1 MAIEFSCVECNNM
14 LRVGDENAGKT
25 AKCPACETLMQVP
38 GESATAGTGSE
49 KPAEPTKPQAGSSP
63 FSTPPPNPYASPTSD
78 FKAAKAPTTAVEIQ
92 PRYVDFGEIWNVAWR
107 VWQENLGLLVGVTVV
122 VVIIGV
128 AVTSIA
134 QQLGHV
140 GSVLEFVVNV
150 FLGIGETQI
159 CLKLA
164 RGQRA
169 EFADLFGGGPRFL
182 QALVISIILAIA
194 FTLGFLACIVP
205 AVILLLMW
213 WPTSFLVIDEK
224 CDAMDSFGLAMQISN
239 DNWGI
244 AFVLLLVSILLLIL
258 GVLAF
263 CLGILLAAPLVSMLW
278 AVAYLMMSG
287 QLITDR

>member
-1 MAIEFSCVECNNM
+1 MAIEFSCVKCNNV

-38 GESATAGTGSE
+38 GASATQGTGSE
-49 KPAEPTKPQAGSSP
+49 EPVGPTKPQAGSSP

-78 FKAAKAPTTAVEIQ
+78 FKEAKAPTTAVEIQ
-92 PRYVDFGEIWNVAWR
+92 PRFVDFSEIWNVAWR

-128 AVTSIA
+128 VVTGIA
-134 QQLGHV
+134 EQLGYA

-169 EFADLFGGGPRFL
+169 ELADLFGGGPRFL
-182 QALVISIILAIA
+182 QALVISILLAIA

-205 AVILLLMW
+205 GVILALMW
-213 WPTSFLVIDEK
+213 WPASVLVIDEK
-224 CDAMDSFGLAMQISN
+224 CDAMDSFGLAMRISN
-239 DNWGI
+239 DNWGTS
-244 AFVLLLVSILLLIL
+244 FVLMVVSILLVIL
-258 GVLAF
+258 GVLAL
-263 CLGILLAAPLVSMLW
+263 CLGILLTAPLVSMLW

-287 QLITDR
+287 QLTTDR